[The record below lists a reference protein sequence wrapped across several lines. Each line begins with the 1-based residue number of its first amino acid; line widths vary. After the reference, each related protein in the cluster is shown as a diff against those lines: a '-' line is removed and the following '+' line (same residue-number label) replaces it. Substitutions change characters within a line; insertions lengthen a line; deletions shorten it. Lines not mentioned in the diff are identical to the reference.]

1 MGFVAKTD
9 GSFDSVSWTN
19 FKFEE
24 WGDDG
29 TPPTELQ
36 FDFKAGCLIPA
47 LYYISLMLILLH

>member
-36 FDFKAGCLIPA
+36 FDFKAGCLI
-47 LYYISLMLILLH
+47 L